1 VDARALPLEG
11 RDTALLRASRVET
24 LAAAGLAGV
33 RAGAG
38 DSGRGAIRSVC
49 QQPIELD
56 RSRDC

>member
-38 DSGRGAIRSVC
+38 DSGRRRSG
-49 QQPIELD
+49 QFANNQ
-56 RSRDC
+56 